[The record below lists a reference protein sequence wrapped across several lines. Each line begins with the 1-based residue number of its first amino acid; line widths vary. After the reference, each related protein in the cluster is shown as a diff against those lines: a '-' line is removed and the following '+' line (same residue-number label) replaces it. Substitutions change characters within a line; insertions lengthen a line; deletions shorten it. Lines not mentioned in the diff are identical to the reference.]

1 MWNLENEGSAEVW
14 KAAQQRR
21 TEDLARWFSATP
33 KKIEEPTSIWRP
45 LPWGAI
51 RPALTAAVVA
61 FIALA
66 SVSSVTHGKAH
77 HFVPTASAPM
87 PAVNIP

>member
-1 MWNLENEGSAEVW
+1 MWNLENVGSAEVW
-14 KAAQQRR
+14 TAAQQRR
-21 TEDLARWFSATP
+21 TEDLAGWFSATR
-33 KKIEEPTSIWRP
+33 KKIE
-45 LPWGAI
+45 
-51 RPALTAAVVA
+51 RPALNCRSLPWVAMRPGLTVAVVA

-66 SVSSVTHGKAH
+66 SVSSVTHGKTR

>member
-1 MWNLENEGSAEVW
+1 M
-14 KAAQQRR
+14 
-21 TEDLARWFSATP
+21 
-33 KKIEEPTSIWRP
+33 
-45 LPWGAI
+45 

-77 HFVPTASAPM
+77 HFVPTVSAPM

>member
-14 KAAQQRR
+14 NAAQQRR
-21 TEDLARWFSATP
+21 TEDLAGWFCATP
-33 KKIEEPTSIWRP
+33 KKIEKATSNWRP
-45 LPWGAI
+45 LTKVAM
-51 RPALTAAVVA
+51 RPGLAAAVVA

-77 HFVPTASAPM
+77 HFVPTASAAM
-87 PAVNIP
+87 PANIP

>member
-1 MWNLENEGSAEVW
+1 MWNLENAGSAEIW
-14 KAAQQRR
+14 SAAQQRR
-21 TEDLARWFSATP
+21 TEDLAGWFSATL
-33 KKIEEPTSIWRP
+33 KKIEEPTSNWRP
-45 LPWGAI
+45 LPWAAM

-77 HFVPTASAPM
+77 HFVPTVSAPM